1 MATMQRLLHRVTQE
15 HYPSERLRAIREL
28 REQLVGLERDA
39 VLQMR
44 EAGISWEDIAEPMGI
59 TRQALQ
65 KKAETW
71 Q

>member
-1 MATMQRLLHRVTQE
+1 MPSMQSLLHRVTQQ

-28 REQLVGLERDA
+28 RERLVDLEREA
-39 VLQMR
+39 VLAMR